1 MPSWR
6 YDDDGDVVVDTS
18 WEASTTSSSDESS
31 EPETETV
38 TIKSRSQTCHRFC
51 VANHLPMK
59 FFKRV

>member
-51 VANHLPMK
+51 VANDCQ
-59 FFKRV
+59 